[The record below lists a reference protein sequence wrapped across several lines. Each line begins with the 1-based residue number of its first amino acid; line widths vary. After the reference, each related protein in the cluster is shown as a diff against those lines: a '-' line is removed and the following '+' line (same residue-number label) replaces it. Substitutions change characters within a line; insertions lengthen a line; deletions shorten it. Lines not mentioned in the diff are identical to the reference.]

1 MALLLSLRTI
11 ARTAERSF
19 RPFGG
24 SRIDYFCDARKST
37 RETEFSMRGHIPALS
52 VQTASGLAAGS
63 DGARVSSVLCTAK
76 PTSKTTAKTV

>member
-1 MALLLSLRTI
+1 
-11 ARTAERSF
+11 
-19 RPFGG
+19 
-24 SRIDYFCDARKST
+24 
-37 RETEFSMRGHIPALS
+37 MRGHIPALS

>member
-1 MALLLSLRTI
+1 
-11 ARTAERSF
+11 
-19 RPFGG
+19 
-24 SRIDYFCDARKST
+24 
-37 RETEFSMRGHIPALS
+37 MRGHVPALS